1 MNYRARFFS
10 TLRVAISAAFM
21 IISHNEG
28 GGKRMPYP
36 KGHKSKVREQI
47 IASAA
52 RAFRTNGVRN
62 ISLPYIMKGAG
73 LTHVGFY
80 AHFKNKDQLV
90 IETFH
95 FAITDTKMLQ
105 SVADKKADQPRI
117 QTIIEFY
124 LSSVHRDQTEV
135 GCILPALAGEIA
147 QLSQEVRK
155 AYTDELKR
163 FMALIADTGNI
174 DHSKSYALVSSM
186 IGTIALARAVNDSQ
200 FSDQLL
206 FAGRT
211 QAKHILEAN

>member
-1 MNYRARFFS
+1 
-10 TLRVAISAAFM
+10 
-21 IISHNEG
+21 
-28 GGKRMPYP
+28 MPYP

-73 LTHVGFY
+73 LTHGGFY

-163 FMALIADTGNI
+163 FMAFIADTGNI
-174 DHSKSYALVSSM
+174 DLSKSYALVSSM

-206 FAGRT
+206 LARQNTGKTHFRSEIT
-211 QAKHILEAN
+211 FK

>member
-1 MNYRARFFS
+1 
-10 TLRVAISAAFM
+10 
-21 IISHNEG
+21 
-28 GGKRMPYP
+28 MPYP

-47 IASAA
+47 IVSAA

-62 ISLPYIMKGAG
+62 ISLPFIMKGAG
-73 LTHVGFY
+73 LTHGGFY

-90 IETFH
+90 IEAFH
-95 FAITDTKMLQ
+95 FAITDTIKLLQ

-135 GCILPALAGEIA
+135 GCILPALAGEIP

-163 FMALIADTGNI
+163 FMEFIADAGNI
-174 DHSKSYALVSSM
+174 DLSKSYALVSSM

-206 FAGRT
+206 LAGKV
-211 QAKHILEAN
+211 QAKRVLEAN